1 MTSIQT
7 RRWRPLHWRSRCH
20 SSAPYLSRNEAPGH
34 RKGTE
39 CYTKQ
44 NRKHAGH
51 KRVDMAV
58 WHRITPDTGIS
69 HFNPKHCRRK
79 YDSTTSSVFFDICS
93 SAVMTKMFGWP
104 DSCPCT
110 TGEKRR
116 RGWKKSNSAGTES
129 TAVTMT
135 VKWLISYILLAE

>member
-20 SSAPYLSRNEAPGH
+20 SSVAKWQTAPYLSRNEAPGH

-44 NRKHAGH
+44 NRKHERH

-58 WHRITPDTGIS
+58 WHRITPDRFQTQELAT
-69 HFNPKHCRRK
+69 
-79 YDSTTSSVFFDICS
+79 STQ
-93 SAVMTKMFGWP
+93 
-104 DSCPCT
+104 
-110 TGEKRR
+110 
-116 RGWKKSNSAGTES
+116 S
-129 TAVTMT
+129 TAEENMIQQQVQCSLTSVAQLWWPKCLDDLT
-135 VKWLISYILLAE
+135 HARAQQGRNEGEDERNQTAQALCQQQWRWL